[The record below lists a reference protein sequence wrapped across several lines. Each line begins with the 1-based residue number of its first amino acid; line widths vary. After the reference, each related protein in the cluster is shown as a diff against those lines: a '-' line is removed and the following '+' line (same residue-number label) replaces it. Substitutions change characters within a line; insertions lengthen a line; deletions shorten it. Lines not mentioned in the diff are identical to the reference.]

1 MKKFILLRQAMLA
14 HGLKQKDLAKIAG
27 LGDSSISA
35 RLQGRAEFT
44 AGEMLKIGQALGL
57 QPDDYYLYFLS
68 DTAAFLEGQA
78 LLRTTQSC
86 PRCCNPATFGLCGA
100 SLAQQTQSTPSRP
113 STHNGARILPT
124 RPPGQISL
132 QRRRL

>member
-14 HGLKQKDLAKIAG
+14 HGLKQKDIAKIAG

-57 QPDDYYLYFLS
+57 QPDEYFLYFLA
-68 DTAAFLEGQA
+68 DTAATMEGEA
-78 LLRTTQSC
+78 
-86 PRCCNPATFGLCGA
+86 
-100 SLAQQTQSTPSRP
+100 
-113 STHNGARILPT
+113 
-124 RPPGQISL
+124 
-132 QRRRL
+132 

>member
-44 AGEMLKIGQALGL
+44 AGEMVKIGQALGL
-57 QPDDYYLYFLS
+57 QPDDYYLYFLA
-68 DTAAFLEGQA
+68 DTAATMEGKA
-78 LLRTTQSC
+78 
-86 PRCCNPATFGLCGA
+86 
-100 SLAQQTQSTPSRP
+100 
-113 STHNGARILPT
+113 
-124 RPPGQISL
+124 
-132 QRRRL
+132 

>member
-44 AGEMLKIGQALGL
+44 SGEMVKIGKALGL

-68 DTAAFLEGQA
+68 DTAAFLEAQA
-78 LLRTTQSC
+78 
-86 PRCCNPATFGLCGA
+86 
-100 SLAQQTQSTPSRP
+100 
-113 STHNGARILPT
+113 
-124 RPPGQISL
+124 
-132 QRRRL
+132 

>member
-1 MKKFILLRQAMLA
+1 MKRFILLRLAMLA
-14 HGLKQKDLAKIAG
+14 HGMLLKDLARIAG

-44 AGEMLKIGQALGL
+44 AGEMLRIGQALGL

-78 LLRTTQSC
+78 
-86 PRCCNPATFGLCGA
+86 
-100 SLAQQTQSTPSRP
+100 
-113 STHNGARILPT
+113 
-124 RPPGQISL
+124 
-132 QRRRL
+132 